1 MMLLA
6 AMRQEVGSL
15 DKVFRVGR
23 VFGMVNAHQI
33 LPIIQRSSTAVW
45 TFLSKYSAITGGTLD
60 MPSG

>member
-15 DKVFRVGR
+15 DKVFRVG